1 MQVIRATEPSLVLGH
16 DNKSLM
22 DVCSRTEK
30 THNSFKNNSQD
41 AYSQSS
47 RCLSLWAESLG
58 ARSSMGKILLQH
70 QDKLDIL

>member
-1 MQVIRATEPSLVLGH
+1 MQVIRATEPSLVLSH

-30 THNSFKNNSQD
+30 THNSFKNKSQNANSSPGR
-41 AYSQSS
+41 Y
-47 RCLSLWAESLG
+47 LSLWAESLG
-58 ARSSMGKILLQH
+58 ARSSMGKILLQY

>member
-1 MQVIRATEPSLVLGH
+1 MQVIRASEPSLVLGH

-30 THNSFKNNSQD
+30 NHNSFENNSQNT
-41 AYSQSS
+41 YSPPT

-70 QDKLDIL
+70 QDKLDTL

>member
-1 MQVIRATEPSLVLGH
+1 MQVIRASEPSLVLGH

-22 DVCSRTEK
+22 EVCSRTEK
-30 THNSFKNNSQD
+30 IHNSFKNISQN
-41 AYSQSS
+41 AYSPQS

-70 QDKLDIL
+70 QDKLDVL

>member
-1 MQVIRATEPSLVLGH
+1 MQVIRASEPSLVLGH

-22 DVCSRTEK
+22 EVCSRTEK
-30 THNSFKNNSQD
+30 IHNSFKNKSHN
-41 AYSQSS
+41 AYSTPS

-70 QDKLDIL
+70 QDKLDTL